1 MLKRR
6 IIPIELF
13 DGSRLSKTVSFDNS
27 RDVGHPIKSSQVYSD
42 QDADEL
48 IFLNISRNARSVE
61 QMTEVV
67 RQIAEKC
74 FVPLAVGGGI
84 VSADDAARL
93 FDAGADKV
101 ILNSVTY
108 RYPEVV
114 GKIAEIHGKQA
125 VVVCIDAK
133 RSGSNNFSLYSDC
146 GRRAESVNLI
156 DHTRAM
162 SAAGAGE
169 IMIQSIDRD
178 GQMVG
183 YDLDLLRVVIENTS
197 TPVIAAGGAGDFL
210 HLRQAF
216 EVGADAAACG
226 SLFNFGDNNP
236 LRAKAYLKN
245 YAIPLKKI

>member
-6 IIPIELF
+6 IIPVELF
-13 DGSRLSKTVSFDNS
+13 DGNRLIKTVGFDNA

-48 IFLNISRNARSVE
+48 IFLNVSRNERSIS
-61 QMTEVV
+61 QMRDVV
-67 RQIAEKC
+67 SKIAGNC

-84 VSADDAARL
+84 FSADDAARL

-108 RYPEVV
+108 RCPEVV
-114 GKIAEIHGKQA
+114 TKIAEIHGKQA

-133 RSGSNNFSLYSDC
+133 RIGLHEFGVYSDC
-146 GRRAESVNLI
+146 GRRLEAVSLI

-162 SAAGAGE
+162 TVAGAGE

-178 GQMVG
+178 GHMAG
-183 YDLDLLRVVIENTS
+183 YDLDLLRTVIENTS

-245 YAIPLKKI
+245 YDIPLKKI